1 MSEEGLVSWFLW
13 RAPVLGAYSLQPG
26 LGGVGGIGTAFCFIF
41 ERVCNSLGND
51 RTVKVLREVTSI
63 SACPAPLS
71 KHFEEPTLAL
81 VSPSCSCAHM
91 SKSRMHLEMSV
102 HAYLRA
108 RPAADLA
115 LDA

>member
-1 MSEEGLVSWFLW
+1 M
-13 RAPVLGAYSLQPG
+13 LGAYSLQPG

-51 RTVKVLREVTSI
+51 RTVKVLREVASI